1 MTNVIDL
8 SEKTGDA
15 GMRSQKQA
23 LEDALSEIGKSGAFE
38 GGKKLIVLALD
49 DNDGEY
55 NISYIQ
61 AGMKMSECI
70 TLCEI
75 SKAVFL
81 KEMGYI
87 S

>member
-1 MTNVIDL
+1 MTNLIDL

-23 LEDALSEIGKSGAFE
+23 LEDALSEIGKRGAFE
-38 GGKKLIVLALD
+38 SGKKLIVLALD
-49 DNDGEY
+49 DQDGQY
-55 NISYIQ
+55 SISYVQ
-61 AGMKMSECI
+61 AGMKMSECV

-75 SKAVFL
+75 SKTIFL